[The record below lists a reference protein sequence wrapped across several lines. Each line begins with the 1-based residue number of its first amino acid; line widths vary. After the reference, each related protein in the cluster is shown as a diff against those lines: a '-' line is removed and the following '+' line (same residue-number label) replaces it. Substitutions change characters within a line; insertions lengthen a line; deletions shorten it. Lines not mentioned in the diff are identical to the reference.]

1 MAVEEKGGGKGGG
14 GREGEGRRK
23 PNTEAMWMWGE
34 RGGRRRWECASERFC
49 LPTKAKTASLNYKIN
64 LIFVDR
70 NWYKTDTRK
79 LVADDLAPRQNYEFI
94 LRG

>member
-34 RGGRRRWECASERFC
+34 RGW
-49 LPTKAKTASLNYKIN
+49 
-64 LIFVDR
+64 
-70 NWYKTDTRK
+70 RK
-79 LVADDLAPRQNYEFI
+79 DGVGESVSYDM
-94 LRG
+94 